1 MKISVYES
9 EFYTIRLDYDSDLFG
24 EHYTEDYGIEVPDN
38 LVEEFKA
45 IEAKYFEMVDAL
57 RQIKDVAEEKGS

>member
-9 EFYTIRLDYDSDLFG
+9 ELYTIRLDYESRTFG
-24 EHYTEDYGIEVPDN
+24 QFYTEEYGIEVPDT

-57 RQIKDVAEEKGS
+57 RQLKDVAEEKGS